1 MNEGGD
7 NMHSAS
13 YDAVLN
19 NFPEEKIIERYAFLE
34 KKINDFIEA
43 SGNQDIAVCNS
54 DILNHVIM
62 DYFTDIYRL
71 KTFHRIDYTNIA
83 KITAYTVA
91 WIIRRKPIVLLKNP
105 EDDKDI
111 FLNER
116 FCISLII
123 SEVLYK
129 DNQELLDENQMK
141 AVDEYIDLFLY
152 YLMYRSCDP
161 QSIELAICS
170 FLTGSI
176 TSRTGAKE
184 QKK

>member
-1 MNEGGD
+1 
-7 NMHSAS
+7 MHSMS
-13 YDAVLN
+13 YDIILS
-19 NFPEEKIIERYAFLE
+19 NFPEEKIQERYAFLE
-34 KKINDFIEA
+34 KKMNDFIEA
-43 SGNQDIAVCNS
+43 SGNQDIAICNS

-71 KTFHRIDYTNIA
+71 KSFHNIDYSNVA

-105 EDDKDI
+105 DDDKDI

-116 FCISLII
+116 FCISLIV

-152 YLMYRSCDP
+152 YLMYRPCDP

-170 FLTGSI
+170 FLTGKI
-176 TSRTGAKE
+176 TCKM
-184 QKK
+184 